1 MHQQGFTLLQL
12 LGALAIAGVLLHRAA
27 PVYQQM
33 VASHQRQVIAQ
44 ELLASLRAARTEAV
58 LGHRDVLMHALEG
71 DWANGWRIIADHSG
85 KGANDAD
92 NPVLRVHQGMSR
104 VVVKGNTPVREQVRF
119 TGQGWALQDNG
130 AFQAG
135 TVHVCDGQ
143 TGESHYQVVV
153 AKSGRVHLTNKRAQQ
168 ALCSVQT

>member
-1 MHQQGFTLLQL
+1 MPQQGFTLLQL
-12 LGALAIAGVLLHRAA
+12 LITLAIASVLLHLAA
-27 PVYQQM
+27 PAYEEM
-33 VASHQRQVIAQ
+33 LASHRRQVIAQ
-44 ELLASLRAARTEAV
+44 ELLASLRAARTDAV
-58 LGHRDVLMHALEG
+58 LEHRDVLMHALEG
-71 DWANGWRIIADHSG
+71 DWANGWRVIADHSG
-85 KGANDAD
+85 KGASDTD
-92 NPVLRVHQGMSR
+92 NPVLRVHQGMPR
-104 VVVKGNTPVREQVRF
+104 MLVKGNTPVREQVRF

-135 TVHVCDGQ
+135 TVHVCDGK